1 MRFDAL
7 RRWGPWHLLAAS
19 MTYWVV
25 LGIVVLG
32 SPVVRIWR
40 LTHDPGRHG
49 SASAGFRDNVVWA
62 TIVENRTTVWAASVH
77 MITLTL
83 WLVGPPL
90 LLYFLWLHGRSS
102 PSLPRDTAFV
112 EDNGSIVPTALRPE
126 LGAGEVLQAGQQRVS
141 ERPAPL

>member
-7 RRWGPWHLLAAS
+7 RRWGPWRLLAAWIA
-19 MTYWVV
+19 YWVV
-25 LGIVVLG
+25 LAIVVIG
-32 SPVVRIWR
+32 PPAIRVWR

-49 SASAGFRDNVVWA
+49 SASAGFRDDVVWA

-90 LLYFLWLHGRSS
+90 LLYFLWLRGRPS

-112 EDNGSIVPTALRPE
+112 EDNGSVVPTAPRPE
-126 LGAGEVLQAGQQRVS
+126 LGAGEVLHATDRSVTAHPTP
-141 ERPAPL
+141 R